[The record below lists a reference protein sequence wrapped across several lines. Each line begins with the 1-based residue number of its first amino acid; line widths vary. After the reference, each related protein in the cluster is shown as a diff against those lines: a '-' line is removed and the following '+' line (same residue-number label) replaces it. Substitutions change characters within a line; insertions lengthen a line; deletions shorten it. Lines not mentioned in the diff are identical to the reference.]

1 MATKYHNRK
10 TMHQGIRF
18 DSRKEADRYQELL
31 LLEQAGLI
39 RSIELQP
46 RYNLIVNGH
55 KLGFYRGDFRYE
67 EVATGRSVLE
77 DVKSPITKTA
87 VYQLK
92 KKLIKAIYDIEI
104 SEITWS
110 GNRECWTDLQALTPT
125 VRAFLLIILIK
136 KLS

>member
-104 SEITWS
+104 SEIT
-110 GNRECWTDLQALTPT
+110 
-125 VRAFLLIILIK
+125 
-136 KLS
+136 